1 MLATHVDAERR
12 YDKLRNMALKAT
24 EETLQEQ
31 KINNIR
37 LTTITLEALNA
48 TKLWER
54 SSIRQVNWNW
64 LDGHSSFKFRYP
76 KRFEIALWQAN
87 QLIGLSMGK
96 PTYSGTAL
104 RLDVIEAAPSDLGN
118 RPSIFEMVI
127 LAYGV
132 YARLIN
138 AKQIRI
144 MNPINDQVKAYYQ
157 TFGYTYVAKGDYLY
171 MDIL

>member
-1 MLATHVDAERR
+1 MLATHADAEQR
-12 YDKLRNMALKAT
+12 YNTLRNMALKVT

-31 KINNIR
+31 DIKNIK
-37 LTTITLEALNA
+37 LTTITPAALNA
-48 TKLWER
+48 AKLWEDSTTR
-54 SSIRQVNWNW
+54 RVNWNW

-76 KRFEIALWQAN
+76 KRFEIALWQTG

-96 PTYSGTAL
+96 PTYNGTAL
-104 RLDVIEAAPSDLGN
+104 RLDVVEASPTDLGD
-118 RPSIFEMVI
+118 RPGIFEIVI

-138 AKQIRI
+138 ARQIRI
-144 MNPINDQVKAYYQ
+144 MNPINEQVKMYYE

-171 MDIL
+171 RDIL